1 MKPVHLV
8 CAFSL
13 LATACATVPP
23 PTDLLA
29 TAERAVQRADASR
42 GDDPSPAALRSARAK
57 LSAAHD
63 AYSRRDMLM
72 ATRMAEEARLDADF
86 AALRIETSRA
96 QFNVEAMRKSNEALR
111 QQSLRNAVN
120 VAPIAIPAAIP
131 EPVPEATAPTSDT
144 EGTP

>member
-1 MKPVHLV
+1 MKPVHLA

-13 LATACATVPP
+13 LASACVTVPP
-23 PTDLLA
+23 PTDLLGA
-29 TAERAVQRADASR
+29 AERSVQRADASR
-42 GDDPSPAALRSARAK
+42 GDDPSPAALKSARAK
-57 LSAAHD
+57 LAAARD
-63 AYSRRDMLM
+63 AFERRDMLQ

-86 AALRIETSRA
+86 AALRMEASRA
-96 QFNVEAMRKSNEALR
+96 QFNVEAMKKSNEALR

-131 EPVPEATAPTSDT
+131 EPLPEAAEPTSDT